1 MDLAR
6 VISAVVA
13 AWRPPPSDAV
23 SEPSQEPC
31 QDSPQDPHLDP
42 AILSR
47 LISTAFEA
55 SLLREENRPLTFR
68 MIMRCPDRFPDVVGK
83 PTALQRLPFDAMR
96 PFTAQ
101 ELRRLTPAVDHD
113 RALVGVCVDANGELR
128 IWGIVHSGP
137 RWLEQ
142 FYGGRGAVLNLP
154 DSLIIGVND
163 PGYLVISQGARPLC
177 ALEGGVL
184 QDSRLNVFGSKWFP
198 QLFAGF
204 RQELSQ
210 LHEAA
215 KEESGGAWADLDN
228 NFTRM
233 VGRQMIQRLISTI
246 QRSRHGGTLLIVPV
260 ERADELVQ
268 PNPWIK
274 LKYKFVGEE
283 PRSRFRHLIVRTM
296 NTLAAANSHL
306 QSGQGSVGWDEYGGA
321 VGPELAALD
330 EAIFEL
336 AHMVATLTAV
346 DGAVVVTRRFELLG
360 FGGEIAGAL
369 SEVTSVA
376 RAFDPEGKTCQVE
389 PTEDVGTRHRSVY
402 RLCNTLHD
410 VMGIVV
416 SQDGGARFVRWND
429 SQVTYWNH
437 SSLTPP

>member
-1 MDLAR
+1 MDFAR
-6 VISAVVA
+6 VISAVIA
-13 AWRPPPSDAV
+13 AWRPPPDADTT
-23 SEPSQEPC
+23 EPVPEAA
-31 QDSPQDPHLDP
+31 LDP
-42 AILSR
+42 VILKR
-47 LISTAFEA
+47 LITTAFEA

-68 MIMRCPDRFPDVVGK
+68 MILRCPDKFPEVVG
-83 PTALQRLPFDAMR
+83 PPNGLHRLPFDVPR

-113 RALVGVCVDANGELR
+113 RSLVGVCVDKNHELQ

-142 FYGGRGAVLNLP
+142 FYGGRGSVLNLP
-154 DSLIIGVND
+154 DSLIVGVND

-184 QDSRLNVFGSKWFP
+184 QNNRLNVFGSRWFP
-198 QLFAGF
+198 QLFADF
-204 RQELSQ
+204 RHELSQ
-210 LHEAA
+210 LHHTARV
-215 KEESGGAWADLDN
+215 ESGAPWTAIDS

-233 VGRQMIQRLISTI
+233 VGRQMIQRLISTV

-260 ERADELVQ
+260 ERADELIQ

-283 PRSRFRHLIVRTM
+283 PRSRFRSLIVRTM
-296 NTLAAANSHL
+296 NTLAASNSRL
-306 QSGQGSVGWDEYGGA
+306 SDGQLTVGWDEYGA
-321 VGPELAALD
+321 AAGPDLAALD

-346 DGAVVVTRRFELLG
+346 DGAVLVTQRFELLG
-360 FGGEIAGAL
+360 FGGEIAGAI

-376 RAFDPEGKTCQVE
+376 RAFDPEGSIYGIE

-402 RLCNTLHD
+402 RLCHSLRD
-410 VMGIVV
+410 VLGIVV
-416 SQDGGARFVRWND
+416 SQDGGARFIRWNND
-429 SQVTYWNH
+429 QVTYWNH

>member
-6 VISAVVA
+6 VISAVIA
-13 AWRPPPSDAV
+13 AWRSPPGETT
-23 SEPSQEPC
+23 SELS
-31 QDSPQDPHLDP
+31 QDPTLDP
-42 AILSR
+42 AILKR
-47 LISTAFEA
+47 LIATAFEA

-68 MIMRCPDRFPDVVGK
+68 MILRCPDKFPEVVG
-83 PTALQRLPFDAMR
+83 PPNGLQRLPFDAPR

-113 RALVGVCVDANGELR
+113 RSLVGVCVDKNSELQ

-154 DSLIIGVND
+154 DSLIVGVND

-184 QDSRLNVFGSKWFP
+184 QDNRLNVFGSKWFP
-198 QLFAGF
+198 ELFADF

-210 LHEAA
+210 LHQAA
-215 KEESGGAWADLDN
+215 RAESGAPWAAIDS

-233 VGRQMIQRLISTI
+233 VGRQMIQRLISTV

-260 ERADELVQ
+260 ERADALVQ

-274 LKYKFVGEE
+274 LKYKFTGEE
-283 PRSRFRHLIVRTM
+283 SRSRFRSLIVRTM
-296 NTLAAANSHL
+296 NTLAASNAHL
-306 QSGQGSVGWDEYGGA
+306 SSGQPTVGWDEYGGA

-346 DGAVVVTRRFELLG
+346 DGAVLVTQRFELLG

-376 RAFDPEGKTCQVE
+376 RAFDPEGRIYGIE
-389 PTEDVGTRHRSVY
+389 STEDVGTRHRSVY
-402 RLCNTLHD
+402 RLCHTLRD
-410 VMGIVV
+410 VLGIVV
-416 SQDGGARFVRWND
+416 SQDGGARFVRWNEA
-429 SQVTYWNH
+429 QVTYWNH